1 MNMSRRIKI
10 GIGSLL
16 LGVAF
21 AAIAVALY
29 PQSVDGDPE
38 SIELSLAPTT
48 NPTPTYATAPT
59 TPVEQPEPDPAWQE
73 FVTSAKPGFSISS
86 AQPVGLRIERIG
98 IEAPIKPYGV
108 DQRTGEMDVPRNVTD
123 VAWYKHGPA
132 PGESGSAVLAAH
144 VDLSDQGKGIFF
156 NLKDLAEGDQ
166 IFVTFDNGT
175 EAGFLVVARTMY
187 SKDEL
192 PIHSIFSRSGPP
204 TLTLITCGGGFNA
217 SVNRYD
223 SNVVVYATSID
234 QTRPRNP
241 IIN

>member
-1 MNMSRRIKI
+1 MT
-10 GIGSLL
+10 GILL
-16 LGVAF
+16 AVL
-21 AAIAVALY
+21 AISLY
-29 PQSVDGDPE
+29 PDRVNGDPE
-38 SIELSLAPTT
+38 SIEAALASV
-48 NPTPTYATAPT
+48 T
-59 TPVEQPEPDPAWQE
+59 TPPTIAPSTTTTSTEKPEPVWQRFVVDADLPSDPIGA
-73 FVTSAKPGFSISS
+73 V
-86 AQPVGLRIERIG
+86 PVGLRIDRIG
-98 IEAPIKPYGV
+98 VDAPIEPYGV
-108 DQRTGEMDVPRNVTD
+108 NSRNGEMDVPRNVTD

-204 TLTLITCGGGFNA
+204 TLTLITCGGGFNP

-241 IIN
+241 LIN